1 MFLLLELSKSISFL
15 ELIKGLWALYTQ
27 ERLMTFRDNSRTVG
41 DSLLPGEREDRG
53 RRSWKDHA
61 LPVRQAGRGFGALRF
76 KLLLQ
81 M

>member
-1 MFLLLELSKSISFL
+1 
-15 ELIKGLWALYTQ
+15 
-27 ERLMTFRDNSRTVG
+27 MTFRDNSRTVG